1 MCYFRN
7 DITKEKC
14 ADLYIYR
21 IHIGNQQLC
30 ELLHQI
36 LRFYA
41 KSNKIYF
48 NCDLM

>member
-30 ELLHQI
+30 ELLYQI

-41 KSNKIYF
+41 QNQIKYI
-48 NCDLM
+48 LIVI